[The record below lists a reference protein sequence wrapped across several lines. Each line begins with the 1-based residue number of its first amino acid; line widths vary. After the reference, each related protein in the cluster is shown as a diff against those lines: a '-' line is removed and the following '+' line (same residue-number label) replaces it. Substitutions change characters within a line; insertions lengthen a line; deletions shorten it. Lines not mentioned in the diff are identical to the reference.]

1 MPIKKIESV
10 RKRDGTVAP
19 YDEQKIAEA
28 IAKAARAS
36 GLDNGTIGR
45 DLASVVTM
53 YLERYHERQTPTS
66 QEIQQLVE
74 KILFDTGNAPISY
87 NCPNVRNGGGTLS
100 QNWFEMPGTYMEVS
114 GS

>member
-1 MPIKKIESV
+1 MPIRKVESV
-10 RKRDGTVAP
+10 KKRDGSVAP

-53 YLERYHERQTPTS
+53 YLERYHERETPSS
-66 QEIQQLVE
+66 Q
-74 KILFDTGNAPISY
+74 
-87 NCPNVRNGGGTLS
+87 
-100 QNWFEMPGTYMEVS
+100 
-114 GS
+114 

>member
-53 YLERYHERQTPTS
+53 YLERYHERETPTS

-74 KILFDTGNAPISY
+74 KILFDTGNAPIARAY
-87 NCPNVRNGGGTLS
+87 IVYREFKDVNEFMRELKPMLKGGVR
-100 QNWFEMPGTYMEVS
+100 V
-114 GS
+114 